1 MHEKNERKLYLS
13 VLSKAYIS
21 TFKAL
26 KKPLKSLRRILF
38 PADTN
43 ASDIERL
50 INYEIMKYLKPKY
63 MIVMLGSTNAGK
75 STLMNRMLQ
84 VPMLASSEQRETDSV
99 YLVEFAREKVS

>member
-1 MHEKNERKLYLS
+1 
-13 VLSKAYIS
+13 
-21 TFKAL
+21 
-26 KKPLKSLRRILF
+26 
-38 PADTN
+38 
-43 ASDIERL
+43 
-50 INYEIMKYLKPKY
+50 MKYLKPKY